1 MLSFLLKGNHHTDY
15 IVLLQ
20 PLNSIAHFC
29 NLYKCHDSTFIIL
42 CLTLSFS
49 HLFWDLCMLLYI
61 AVMFLFSLICSIL
74 LPRDTIIKYFLLFNG
89 SLSPHPA
96 VFNLFQYCQSFLNM
110 LLNKYTHILCYYLG
124 AWFLG
129 QLYEYFILMDNV
141 NPLFKVVAQI
151 YTLIYFIIC
160 NIWIWNN

>member
-15 IVLLQ
+15 IILLQ

-29 NLYKCHDSTFIIL
+29 NLYKCHHSTFIIL

-49 HLFWDLCMLLYI
+49 HLFWGLCMLLYI
-61 AVMFLFSLICSIL
+61 AVMFLFSLIYSIL
-74 LPRDTIIKYFLLFNG
+74 LPRDSIIKYFLLFNG
-89 SLSPHPA
+89 SLSPHST
-96 VFNLFQYCQSFLNM
+96 VFNLFQYYWSFLNM
-110 LLNKYTHILCYYLG
+110 LLHIYTHIICYYLG

-129 QLYEYFILMDNV
+129 QLHEYLILMDNV